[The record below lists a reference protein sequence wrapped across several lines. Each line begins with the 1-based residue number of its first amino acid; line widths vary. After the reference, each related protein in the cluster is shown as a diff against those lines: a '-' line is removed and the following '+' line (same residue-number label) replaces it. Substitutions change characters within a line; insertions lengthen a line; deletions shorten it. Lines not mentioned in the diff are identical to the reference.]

1 MEDYYVETWEDYS
14 IFKSPA
20 IGYYWQGFVWFD
32 TIEECR
38 ASIAAWNRRFETVLT
53 RLRLG
58 RGAPAWGRPDAGLCV
73 NPIAFA

>member
-38 ASIAAWNRRFETVLT
+38 ASIAAWNRRFETVLPD
-53 RLRLG
+53 LG
-58 RGAPAWGRPDAGLCV
+58 WGAVHQLGEGQMRG
-73 NPIAFA
+73 FA